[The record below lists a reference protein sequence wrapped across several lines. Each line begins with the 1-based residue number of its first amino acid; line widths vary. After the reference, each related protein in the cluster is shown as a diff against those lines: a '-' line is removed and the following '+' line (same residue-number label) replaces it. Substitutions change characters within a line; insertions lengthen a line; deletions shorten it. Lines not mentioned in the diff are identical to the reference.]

1 MEVIKGFCRDVRLWV
16 VLALLAPGL
25 ALAQTAPAGG
35 GGGTAAWN
43 TALSEVQTAAV
54 LMAGGLVAV
63 AAAVVV
69 FMVAIKFVKRLRG
82 AA

>member
-25 ALAQTAPAGG
+25 ALAQTAPA

>member
-25 ALAQTAPAGG
+25 ALAQDI
-35 GGGTAAWN
+35 TAAWS
-43 TALSEVQTAAV
+43 TALSEVQGAAV

-69 FMVAIKFVKRLRG
+69 FMVAVKFVKRLRG